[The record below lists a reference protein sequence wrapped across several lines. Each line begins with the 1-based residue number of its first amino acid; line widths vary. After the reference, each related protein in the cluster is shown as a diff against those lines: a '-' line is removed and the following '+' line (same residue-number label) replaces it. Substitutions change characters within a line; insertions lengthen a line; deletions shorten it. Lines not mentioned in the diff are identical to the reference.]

1 MNSAAD
7 LFTSELPR
15 GQSIDLLSDLRD
27 VQLPP
32 ISNELELAP
41 GWWIL
46 SVLLIAL
53 IFFLVWLFAKKWKK
67 NEYRR
72 EALVEL
78 EAIHSRHRQT
88 GDDLVFLQ
96 ETQNLLKRV
105 ALTAFP
111 REQVAQLTDIQW
123 IHFLGKSSESDR
135 FEGPNAEALIDDI
148 YREKLERSLN
158 HREIEVL
165 ARFWIKNH
173 KTALALEANKHD

>member
-1 MNSAAD
+1 MNSPAY
-7 LFTSELPR
+7 LFTSELL
-15 GQSIDLLSDLRD
+15 GSQSIDPLEKLRD

-32 ISNELELAP
+32 ISNKLELAP

-46 SVLLIAL
+46 SILL
-53 IFFLVWLFAKKWKK
+53 IFFLFFLFWFFAKKWKE
-67 NEYRR
+67 NNYRR

-78 EAIHSRHRQT
+78 KAIQSKHQQT
-88 GDDLVFLQ
+88 SDDLVFLQ
-96 ETQNLLKRV
+96 EIQTLLKRV
-105 ALTAFP
+105 ALTAYP
-111 REQVAQLTDIQW
+111 REQVAQLTDIEW
-123 IHFLGKSSESDR
+123 IHFLGKSSRSDR
-135 FEGPNAEALIDDI
+135 FEGQVAEVFIDDI

>member
-1 MNSAAD
+1 MNSSAD
-7 LFTSELPR
+7 LSASELPG
-15 GQSIDLLSDLRD
+15 GQSIDLLRDLRD

-32 ISNELELAP
+32 ISNRLELAP

-53 IFFLVWLFAKKWKK
+53 VFFLFWFFRKKWKK

-78 EAIHSRHRQT
+78 ETIHSRHRQT
-88 GDDLVFLQ
+88 DDDLVFLQ
-96 ETQNLLKRV
+96 EIQNLLKRV

-111 REQVAQLTDIQW
+111 REQVAQLTDIEW
-123 IHFLGKSSESDR
+123 IHFLGKSSGSDR
-135 FEGPNAEALIDDI
+135 FDGPAAEVFIDDI
-148 YREKLERSLN
+148 YREKLGRSLD
-158 HREIEVL
+158 HRKLGVL

-173 KTALALEANKHD
+173 KTALALGTTKHG